1 MEKNKTNSK
10 EAKVMGV
17 NVTASLKHSIAICD
31 FIKGKT
37 IEKAIGELE
46 EVTNMDRAIPM
57 KGEVA
62 HRKGNMTG
70 GRYPVKVSKIFITLL
85 KSLRANANN
94 QGLDVKNI
102 KIFAKADKASRP
114 RKSGKYGG
122 RRFKRVHILITA
134 A

>member
-1 MEKNKTNSK
+1 MENNK
-10 EAKVMGV
+10 EAKVMGI
-17 NVTASLKHSIAICD
+17 NVTASLKHSMAICD

-37 IEKAIGELE
+37 IEHAIGELE
-46 EVTNMDRAIPM
+46 EVTKMKRAMPM
-57 KGEVA
+57 KGEIP
-62 HRKGNMTG
+62 HRKGDMTG

-94 QGLDVKNI
+94 KGLDIKNI
-102 KIFAKADKASRP
+102 KLFAKADKASRP

-134 A
+134 K